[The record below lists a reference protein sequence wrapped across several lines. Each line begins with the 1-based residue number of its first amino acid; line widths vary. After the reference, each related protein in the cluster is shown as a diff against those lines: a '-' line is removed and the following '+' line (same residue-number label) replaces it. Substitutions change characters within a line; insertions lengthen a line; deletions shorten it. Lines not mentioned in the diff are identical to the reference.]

1 MHRATPIDTDDIL
14 YRTLTAYTPLM
25 AEISGGVYVSER
37 PDNST
42 KEDVVVNTI
51 TIDRELPATGTSN
64 INVHVPDQ
72 QVNIGGRQQYKMNRN
87 RIRLI
92 ANQALAALEAAN
104 PFGIGIKVQ
113 NQATIAEEATHQH
126 YMNIRVQWMIAK
138 EIE

>member
-25 AEISGGVYVSER
+25 AEISGGVYVAER

-64 INVHVPDQ
+64 VNVHVPDQ
-72 QVNIGGRQQYKMNRN
+72 QVNISGRQQYKMNRN

-92 ANQALAALEAAN
+92 ANQVLAALEAAN
-104 PFGIGIKVQ
+104 PFGIGIEVK
-113 NQATIAEEATHQH
+113 NQAILAEEATHQH

>member
-25 AEISGGVYVSER
+25 AEISGGVYVAER

-51 TIDRELPATGTSN
+51 TIDRELPAVGTSN
-64 INVHVPDQ
+64 VNVHVPDQ
-72 QVNIGGRQQYKMNRN
+72 MIKIGGRQQYKMSRE
-87 RIRLI
+87 RIRAI
-92 ANQALAALEAAN
+92 TNQVLAALEAAN

-113 NQATIAEEATHQH
+113 NQAIIAEEATHQH